1 MYKEVSKTVQSYIVK
16 ENKILPFATFRFFVF
31 SFVQIIN
38 RCRENREM
46 ERENKTNEKKKK
58 NQHQRCPIC
67 FPLFPKFPTSRGTK
81 AKKAKKT
88 TTIKKENATKRNGEV
103 SRKPVE
109 TKNPTKL
116 CNGKMQRNF
125 EHLAAEKRKQKR
137 PNK

>member
-58 NQHQRCPIC
+58 KPTPTMPN
-67 FPLFPKFPTSRGTK
+67 LFPPFSKVPHFQGNES
-81 AKKAKKT
+81 KKSKK
-88 TTIKKENATKRNGEV
+88 NDDD
-103 SRKPVE
+103 
-109 TKNPTKL
+109 
-116 CNGKMQRNF
+116 
-125 EHLAAEKRKQKR
+125 
-137 PNK
+137 